1 MTGRF
6 PILYIAEADAEAA
19 VLSSGVLAYLVD
31 AVPNGRFTVVG
42 SAASAPLFAD
52 TPGLDRLIVLDR
64 ETNFEWIALWNQVR
78 DTKWGLIVDMRG
90 STLSG
95 KLRRHKRAV
104 RGKDQPGL
112 HAVVQAANVL
122 HLDAPEPPRLF
133 FAPETR
139 DIADGVVRPDQRPIL
154 AVGPG
159 ADWIGK
165 RWPGDRYSRVASALL
180 ADSGPL
186 AGGRLMIVGEDA
198 DRDMAHTIRTAVSR
212 ERTIEV
218 QGRLT
223 RLQTAAA
230 LRHAS
235 LYIGGDSIWTQL
247 AVAAGVPSVG
257 VFGPSDETLIG
268 PWGGVSMR
276 GPRSLAEFKALDPRL
291 NQAIQHMMDLPAD
304 RVIKASKKLL
314 ADLAA
319 QIAAAEALKHA
330 TTEDEAGGEAGAAVV
345 EPETPAPSPEAEAT
359 AAPVEAAASD
369 PDPTAPESA
378 PKPAR
383 PKRKRKTAAQSE
395 LALDSQ
401 TPPESDPESN
411 PDAIPDAS

>member
-31 AVPNGRFTVVG
+31 AVPNGRFIVVG

-139 DIADGVVRPDQRPIL
+139 DIADGVVRPDERPIL
-154 AVGPG
+154 AIGPG

-257 VFGPSDETLIG
+257 VFGPSDETRVG

-319 QIAAAEALKHA
+319 QIASQIAAVEALKHA
-330 TTEDEAGGEAGAAVV
+330 PTEAEVAVV

-359 AAPVEAAASD
+359 AAPVEAVASD
-369 PDPTAPESA
+369 PDPTAPEA
-378 PKPAR
+378 PPKPVR

-395 LALDSQ
+395 LALDTQ
-401 TPPESDPESN
+401 PLAEPN
-411 PDAIPDAS
+411 PDAS